1 MLRRLGRVR
10 QVRRHAGL
18 GQFIPYQLVDR
29 VPDLIEHR
37 LGDPLDGALAV
48 RLEDQ
53 PLFRGH
59 EQLGDIDVEDARDA
73 AQRTGVGLSPVPDDR
88 RQRVRT

>member
-10 QVRRHAGL
+10 QVRRHASL
-18 GQFIPYQLVDR
+18 CQFVPYQLVDR

-53 PLFRGH
+53 ALFRGH
-59 EQLGDIDVEDARDA
+59 EQLGEINVEDARDTA
-73 AQRTGVGLSPVPDDR
+73 
-88 RQRVRT
+88 